1 MTRCATVALVLL
13 MLPAPAM
20 AEVQPLSRGLNLPI
34 WVEWLRV
41 DQMIADIGFLTP
53 YPDWRRL
60 FGAERLAKARADGFD
75 FIRFPVDPGPLLAL
89 GPGADQDRMIAD
101 IRMGAQMILDAGLTV
116 VVDLHSIPRPDED
129 WGTDAV
135 VAGLWPDY
143 LALVGRIGAALDG
156 LDPSRT
162 AFEPLNEPTH
172 DCAAIADGSPQEWPA
187 QLAQMHASARTAAPD
202 LTLVLSGACW
212 GGAYGLAALDPAT
225 ISDPNVIWSF
235 HSYDPFSFTHQ
246 GAEWTFSPLKYLSG
260 LPYPPEKLTTDAAKA
275 LEQEAAD
282 RMAAAEGAADRAAI
296 SAVLDD
302 YRSTP
307 KDEIAREIRVALDW
321 ARTHGIPPSRLLLG
335 EFGTNMP
342 NLPPGPSLT
351 DRAAFLSDKRLAAEG
366 ADIPWA
372 VWSFEGSMRVTQDS
386 PVPQPMEPVICTA
399 LGLAGCAP

>member
-156 LDPSRT
+156 LDPV
-162 AFEPLNEPTH
+162 PH
-172 DCAAIADGSPQEWPA
+172 
-187 QLAQMHASARTAAPD
+187 
-202 LTLVLSGACW
+202 
-212 GGAYGLAALDPAT
+212 
-225 ISDPNVIWSF
+225 
-235 HSYDPFSFTHQ
+235 
-246 GAEWTFSPLKYLSG
+246 
-260 LPYPPEKLTTDAAKA
+260 
-275 LEQEAAD
+275 
-282 RMAAAEGAADRAAI
+282 
-296 SAVLDD
+296 
-302 YRSTP
+302 
-307 KDEIAREIRVALDW
+307 
-321 ARTHGIPPSRLLLG
+321 RL
-335 EFGTNMP
+335 
-342 NLPPGPSLT
+342 
-351 DRAAFLSDKRLAAEG
+351 
-366 ADIPWA
+366 
-372 VWSFEGSMRVTQDS
+372 
-386 PVPQPMEPVICTA
+386 
-399 LGLAGCAP
+399 